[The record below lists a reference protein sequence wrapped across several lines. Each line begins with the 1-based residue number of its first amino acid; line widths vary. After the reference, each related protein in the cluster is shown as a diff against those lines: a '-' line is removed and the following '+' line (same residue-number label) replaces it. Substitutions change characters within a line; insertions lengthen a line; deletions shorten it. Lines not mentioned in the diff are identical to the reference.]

1 VLLRYLELQSKA
13 QRERIHD
20 FGPILRSVEFH
31 DIFIFDCVSALHH
44 QAIVVV
50 GFPEES
56 GVLQVFCEIAM
67 HVRSSVLDTSDTS

>member
-1 VLLRYLELQSKA
+1 MLLRYLELQSKA

-20 FGPILRSVEFH
+20 FGPVVRSVEFQ
-31 DIFIFDCVSALHH
+31 DIFMFDCVSALHH

-67 HVRSSVLDTSDTS
+67 HVRRSVLDTSAAS